1 MQAMSSCVG
10 LLPAP
15 DDYLGSNPSMVHS
28 LSNVVDPWLIQSDLY
43 SSVRIIRCQRP
54 TRNFHTYPCGIRES
68 RGEDPVTRASKQI
81 ISKLGL
87 ALTSIKT
94 NENEGGRSEE
104 ATDKSLEGAS
114 LLLKKNLEGEV
125 GGGHGQSKKEE

>member
-1 MQAMSSCVG
+1 
-10 LLPAP
+10 
-15 DDYLGSNPSMVHS
+15 
-28 LSNVVDPWLIQSDLY
+28 
-43 SSVRIIRCQRP
+43 
-54 TRNFHTYPCGIRES
+54 
-68 RGEDPVTRASKQI
+68 I